1 MAIAPRSHTPSTPR
15 TWGSSFAD
23 ADVAV
28 IAVHGRSQTPDFM
41 RNEAT
46 RLTANN
52 VRFYA
57 PSAPGNSW
65 YPLPFLEPLEGNEPA
80 LSASLATLDSCVSD
94 VLADGFCLD
103 QVVLWGFSQ
112 GACLI
117 AHFALTHPRTY
128 GALAIF
134 TGGFIGPEAVVASSQ
149 LALENVPVLMRS
161 IDRDPWVPRVRVEA
175 TADAFSAA
183 GASVDLRIDAGE
195 EHVVTQEAIDSLT
208 GLLGTFPPRR
218 LSGPGGEI

>member
-1 MAIAPRSHTPSTPR
+1 MANASCPHTPSTHT
-15 TWGSSFAD
+15 TWGSSLAG

-41 RNEAT
+41 RNEAA
-46 RLTANN
+46 RLTANH

-57 PSAPGNSW
+57 PSTPGNSW

-80 LSASLATLDSCVSD
+80 LSASLAALDSCVSE
-94 VLADGFCLD
+94 VLDDGFRLD

-117 AHFALTHPRTY
+117 AHSALTHPRKY

-149 LALENVPVLMRS
+149 TALEKVPVLMRS
-161 IDRDPWVPRVRVEA
+161 IDRDPWVPRSRVEA
-175 TADAFSAA
+175 TADAFGAA
-183 GASVDLRIDAGE
+183 GASVDLWIDAGE
-195 EHVVTQEAIDSLT
+195 EHVVTQEAIDSLM
-208 GLLGTFPPRR
+208 GLLLSFPPRGI
-218 LSGPGGEI
+218 SEPGREI